1 VQSNICCA
9 QSTRPRGHIL
19 DPLSERRVVWT
30 AQHTRTHTVT
40 RDSAATH
47 LRRSWLGWQGWQGL
61 GEPGRRVFGRVAK
74 LSLQAPLTHN
84 TQPLTPKHTCV
95 PKGPLTCCSAAVQYG
110 RACNRATSTCGHTRS
125 SSAQRR
131 TRVRHG
137 HVTKKLRPGTGLKV

>member
-19 DPLSERRVVWT
+19 DPLSEHRVVCH

-40 RDSAATH
+40 RDSAAAH
-47 LRRSWLGWQGWQGL
+47 LRRSSLGWQGWQGWESQSVGSL
-61 GEPGRRVFGRVAK
+61 AESPSCHSK
-74 LSLQAPLTHN
+74 HLSH

-95 PKGPLTCCSAAVQYG
+95 PKGRLTCCSAAVQYG